1 MTRTLLALAVS
12 TALFI
17 IPVTSW
23 AVGSTATLPLDEL
36 ERAAL
41 SPSRELLEEGKT
53 VAASACARCH
63 GMDGVSS
70 SEGIPKLAGQRT
82 VYMYRVLQAYQDR
95 DRKNDTMNHA
105 AGFLNK
111 EALLAASTYYAAQ
124 NPTRPQKTAEEATEA
139 VDAAGGD
146 AFSGIRRDMKKCIK
160 CHGED
165 GNSSA
170 SGMPNLSA
178 QAPEYFVHSMKAYAE
193 GGRNHRMM
201 KKLVS
206 DLDEATISDMGV
218 FYAVQAPA
226 RTETAGKGD
235 AGAGRAA
242 SESCANCHGADGNA
256 SGAEMP
262 TLAGQDPR
270 YFVKAMKAYKD
281 GKRQHEQMF
290 EAVEELDEDDIQN
303 LATFYAE
310 QEPVRRNVRAP
321 LTSTEWIQRCERC
334 HGLDGNSTD
343 PRFPMLA
350 GQDKTYL
357 RNALQAYTTG
367 SNGSTTMHAMA
378 DPLKV
383 SDVES
388 IVNHYA
394 SQEPKSVIY
403 MQVPCENGA
412 DD

>member
-1 MTRTLLALAVS
+1 MKRNLQALLVS
-12 TALFI
+12 TALLL
-17 IPVTSW
+17 IPATCW
-23 AVGSTATLPLDEL
+23 AVGSSSTQPLSEL
-36 ERAAL
+36 ERSAL
-41 SPSRELLEEGKT
+41 SPSREMIERGRT
-53 VAASACARCH
+53 VAQSSCARCH
-63 GMDGVSS
+63 GTDGIGF
-70 SEGIPKLAGQRT
+70 SEGIPRLAGQRT
-82 VYMYRVLQAYQDR
+82 IYLYRVLQAYQER
-95 DRKNDTMNHA
+95 DRKNDTMIHA
-105 AGFLNK
+105 AGFLNDD
-111 EALLAASTYYAAQ
+111 ALLSVSAYFASLNPVRPEKTDDEAPEAAG
-124 NPTRPQKTAEEATEA
+124 AE
-139 VDAAGGD
+139 GGD
-146 AFSGIRRDMKKCIK
+146 AFMGIREDMKKCIK

-178 QAPEYFVHSMKAYAE
+178 QAPEYFVHSMQAYAE
-193 GGRNHRMM
+193 GGRNHKMM

-218 FYAVQAPA
+218 FYAVQEPA

-242 SESCANCHGADGNA
+242 ADSCANCHGADGNA

-270 YFVKAMKAYKD
+270 YFVKAMKAYKN
-281 GKRQHEQMF
+281 GKREHEQMF
-290 EAVEELDEDDIQN
+290 EAVNTLSEDDFAN

-334 HGLDGNSTD
+334 HGLDGNSND

-357 RNALQAYTTG
+357 RKALRAYTTG
-367 SNGSTTMHAMA
+367 SNGSTAMHAMA
-378 DPLKV
+378 TPLKE
-383 SDVES
+383 SDIES
-388 IVNHYA
+388 IVSHYA

-403 MQVPCENGA
+403 MQIPCEG
-412 DD
+412 D